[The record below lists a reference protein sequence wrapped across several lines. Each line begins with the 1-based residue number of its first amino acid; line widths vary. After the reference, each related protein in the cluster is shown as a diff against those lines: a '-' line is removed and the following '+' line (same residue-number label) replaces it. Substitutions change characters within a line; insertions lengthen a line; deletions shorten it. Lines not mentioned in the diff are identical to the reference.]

1 MLRFLSYFVRTA
13 LSNLAQNPF
22 VSLVSIAT
30 LGLALL
36 ILAAFLLISTNVKA
50 LLAASAGHLAV
61 SIYLEDDTQPEAVS
75 ALKARLLKL
84 PETQG
89 AVYISKAQALE
100 DLKRRLGAR
109 ADLLEGLEENPLP
122 ASFELTL
129 KEAYRSPEQIRPLLT
144 RLEHFPQVADVDY
157 AWDWSEKLASVFNFF
172 KLGAL
177 VVGGL
182 LFLATVFIISNTIKL
197 TVYARQEELAIM
209 RLIGASEG
217 FVRAPFLIE
226 GILQGLFGGLLALAL
241 LWLMFHLVISQ
252 VEFPLGLTMNEW
264 RFLSSAESW
273 GLVGLGLF
281 LGLLGSLIALGRFMR
296 E

>member
-1 MLRFLSYFVRTA
+1 LLRFLIYFFRTA
-13 LSNLAQNPF
+13 LSNLAQNLF

-36 ILAAFLLISTNVKA
+36 ILAGFLLISANVKA
-50 LLAASAGHLAV
+50 LLTASAQHLSVAV
-61 SIYLEDDTQPEAVS
+61 YLEDGVGPEAVA
-75 ALKARLLKL
+75 ALKARILKM
-84 PETQG
+84 PE
-89 AVYISKAQALE
+89 AAEVVYITKAQAME

-109 ADLLEGLEENPLP
+109 AALLDGLEENPLP

-129 KEAYRSPEQIRPLLT
+129 KEAYRSPDQIKPLLV
-144 RLEHFPQVADVDY
+144 RLKGLERVTDVDY

-177 VVGGL
+177 VIGGL

-197 TVYARQEELAIM
+197 TVYARQEELSIM
-209 RLIGASEG
+209 RLIGATEG
-217 FVRAPFLIE
+217 FIRAPFLIE
-226 GILQGLFGGLLALAL
+226 GLLQGFFGGVLALGL

-252 VEFPLGLTMNEW
+252 VEFPLGLSLAEW

-281 LGLLGSLIALGRFMR
+281 LGLLGSLVSLGRFMR
-296 E
+296 S

>member
-1 MLRFLSYFVRTA
+1 MLRFLIYFFRTA
-13 LSNLAQNPF
+13 LSNLAQNLF

-36 ILAAFLLISTNVKA
+36 ILAGFLLISANVKA
-50 LLAASAGHLAV
+50 LLTASAQHLSVAV
-61 SIYLEDDTQPEAVS
+61 YLEDGVGPEAVA
-75 ALKARLLKL
+75 ALKARILKM
-84 PETQG
+84 PE
-89 AVYISKAQALE
+89 AAEVVYITKAQAME

-109 ADLLEGLEENPLP
+109 AALLDGLEENPLP

-129 KEAYRSPEQIRPLLT
+129 KEAYRSPDQIKPLLV
-144 RLEHFPQVADVDY
+144 RLKGLERVTDVDY

-177 VVGGL
+177 VIGGL

-197 TVYARQEELAIM
+197 TVYARQEELSIM
-209 RLIGASEG
+209 RLIGATEG
-217 FVRAPFLIE
+217 FIRAPFLIE
-226 GILQGLFGGLLALAL
+226 GLLQGFFGGVLALGL

-252 VEFPLGLTMNEW
+252 VEFPLGLSLAEW

-281 LGLLGSLIALGRFMR
+281 LGLLGSLVSLGRFMR
-296 E
+296 S

>member
-1 MLRFLSYFVRTA
+1 LLRFLIYFFRTA
-13 LSNLAQNPF
+13 LSNLAQNLF

-36 ILAAFLLISTNVKA
+36 ILAGFLLISANVKA
-50 LLAASAGHLAV
+50 LLTASAQHLSVAV
-61 SIYLEDDTQPEAVS
+61 YLEDGVGPEAVA
-75 ALKARLLKL
+75 ALKARILKM
-84 PETQG
+84 PE
-89 AVYISKAQALE
+89 AAEVVYITKAQALE

-109 ADLLEGLEENPLP
+109 AALLDGLEENPLP

-129 KEAYRSPEQIRPLLT
+129 KEAYRSPDQIKPLLV
-144 RLEHFPQVADVDY
+144 RLKGLERVTDVDY

-177 VVGGL
+177 VIGGL

-197 TVYARQEELAIM
+197 TVYARQEELSIM
-209 RLIGASEG
+209 RLIGATEG
-217 FVRAPFLIE
+217 FIRAPFLIE
-226 GILQGLFGGLLALAL
+226 GLLQGFFGGVLALGL

-252 VEFPLGLTMNEW
+252 VEFPLGLSLAEW

-281 LGLLGSLIALGRFMR
+281 LGLLGSLVSLGRFMR
-296 E
+296 S